1 MCSLLQTQLFSLHTF
16 HTYIFPIHVL
26 CSFYLNQ
33 QYHLWSGTVVSGQI
47 IMMRLKVMHPKRC
60 GLFTERSVFGSRYKY
75 DPQLAL
81 GVLSAVNKPRT
92 RQSVVAQLWSFLLS
106 PSFQTPSQRHR
117 PGLSGW
123 RCPWCWKNWC
133 WWSYSTASQL
143 TCIGGETVWKVWSE
157 VHTLVSYSELYNISD
172 IWSQVQLH
180 TFIQFEYIN
189 VKVKVKVTM
198 RSIWSSYQMHLLEMC
213 PWLRRTARYWQHQ
226 Y

>member
-33 QYHLWSGTVVSGQI
+33 QYHLSSGTVVSGQI

-106 PSFQTPSQRHR
+106 PSFQTPSQRQAWAQWMALSMVLKELKLMELFCSITVDLHR
-117 PGLSGW
+117 WRNGMEGLIRGTHSGVLLGTLQHLGHMK
-123 RCPWCWKNWC
+123 PSAT
-133 WWSYSTASQL
+133 SYIHS
-143 TCIGGETVWKVWSE
+143 VW
-157 VHTLVSYSELYNISD
+157 VH
-172 IWSQVQLH
+172 
-180 TFIQFEYIN
+180 
-189 VKVKVKVTM
+189 
-198 RSIWSSYQMHLLEMC
+198 
-213 PWLRRTARYWQHQ
+213 
-226 Y
+226 